1 MRRLLPLFPVALM
14 VAVALAACGADDGGD
29 FNEVTRSSAES
40 AGFDMADSPAFDGA
54 APEEEASLLESGND
68 AFDFAEEQVAPAAD
82 AAAAVAPEPAPPS
95 APSPRDGGG
104 GDAALQISER
114 RVISTGFVRMEVEAI
129 QSAVDQ
135 IQLTAESLGGFVEN
149 LSIDGDDAEGFAEM
163 TIRVPQDE
171 FFTALER
178 IRRLGDV
185 ESENLAAQDVTEQF
199 IDLEA
204 RLTSAVW
211 EEDSLLALLEEARS
225 VSDVLMIERELT
237 RIRSEIE
244 RLQGQLNFLERRVS
258 LATLSLS
265 LFTPSAIRTD
275 PPSASYGVDV
285 GDVSEAISRVE
296 EVAASFDGLVA
307 SSVISIDDGAATGFV
322 AVRVPRDDFVR
333 AILAVEDLGD
343 VRSKQVRTGELS
355 DDPAAAFGEEPDAW
369 IEVRLREDDDG
380 TDAGI
385 IAAIVVP
392 SVFVGLLVIVGAFWI
407 GRRGRGGPA
416 RPAETRVA
424 APGDAN
430 AEASGGEDEN
440 A

>member
-1 MRRLLPLFPVALM
+1 MRRLLTLFPVALI
-14 VAVALAACGADDGGD
+14 VAVGLAACGADDGEN
-29 FNEVTRSSAES
+29 FSTVTRASGQS
-40 AGFDMADSPAFDGA
+40 AGFEGVAAQAFD
-54 APEEEASLLESGND
+54 EAVLESAPPLEPGFD
-68 AFDFAEEQVAPAAD
+68 DFDFAEEQVA
-82 AAAAVAPEPAPPS
+82 AAAVAPAPEPAS

-104 GDAALQISER
+104 GEATLQISER
-114 RVISTGFVRMEVEAI
+114 RVISTGFVSMEVEAI

-149 LSIDGDDAEGFAEM
+149 LSIAGDDAEGFAEM

-185 ESENLAAQDVTEQF
+185 ESENLDAQDVTEQF

-204 RLTSAVW
+204 RLTSAER
-211 EEDSLLALLEEARS
+211 EEGSLLDLLDEARS
-225 VSDVLMIERELT
+225 VSEVLTIERELT

-265 LFTPSAIRTD
+265 LFTPSAIRTE
-275 PPSASYGVDV
+275 PPSASYGVEV

-296 EVAASFDGLVA
+296 EVAASFDGLVD
-307 SSVISIDDGAATGFV
+307 SSVISISEGESTGFV
-322 AVRVPRDDFVR
+322 AVRVPRDDFDR
-333 AILAVEDLGD
+333 AIVAVEELGD
-343 VRSKQVRTGELS
+343 VRSKQVRTGERS
-355 DDPAAAFGEEPDAW
+355 DDPAAAFGEEPDAR
-369 IEVRLREDDDG
+369 IEVRLREDGGG
-380 TDAGI
+380 TDGGI
-385 IAAIVVP
+385 VAAIVVP
-392 SVFVGLLVIVGAFWI
+392 SVFVGLLVIMGAFWI

-416 RPAETRVA
+416 RPAEASA
-424 APGDAN
+424 AAAGDAD
-430 AEASGGEDEN
+430 AEASGSEDEN